1 MKDVAQLLAEQPIFS
16 DLGDDMFALVA
27 GCAHNE
33 HFGVDQ
39 YLFKTGEPADRF
51 FLVRHGL
58 VALELVRTAG
68 ATLIVDTVST
78 GGIVGLSW
86 LVPPFRWNLDA
97 RAVEETSAVSIDA
110 GCLRQKCDDEPRVG
124 YLLLQ
129 RVSGAM
135 YQRMQGARV
144 RMADV
149 YGVPSDD

>member
-27 GCAHNE
+27 GCARNE

-39 YLFKTGEPADRF
+39 YLFRTGEPADRF
-51 FLVRHGL
+51 FLVRRGL

-68 ATLIVDTVST
+68 ATLILDTVST

-110 GCLRQKCDDEPRVG
+110 ACLRRKCDEEPRVG

-149 YGVPSDD
+149 YGVPSDG